1 MLFSRHIYWTI
12 LGHILFI
19 LATAGTGLW
28 LIISQQGVVIG
39 ILLVICSLFQI
50 GRLVNKLNSFNQKLR
65 LFFDAIEDKDN
76 MLYFPE
82 NNVSREQEMLNRSL
96 NRINALLIRTQAEY
110 SKQEHFYRSL
120 LEEVPSGVLAWD
132 SSGKIM
138 MANSAALT
146 LLGCQQLAQY
156 DQLKPILQEK
166 EKKERLSLS
175 QNQMKLQNETITIL
189 SIKDISNELN
199 DKESE
204 SWNKL
209 SHVLTHEIM
218 NTIAPIISLSQ
229 TLSAYPDNSEKTLRG
244 LHIIQAQSERLL
256 EFTESF
262 RRLSYLPQPE
272 RKRFSLTALLQNLQ
286 ELLSTDFQE
295 NQIHF
300 TLTCQPEFID
310 MDGDENQ
317 LSQVLLNLLRNSI
330 QALDGRTDGAI
341 EIYAYRDEHISIDVT
356 DNGPG
361 IPDELQEKIFIP
373 FFTTKSEGTGI
384 GLSLCRQIIR
394 NHNGHLSILE
404 SRPGKTI
411 FHFEISLEN
420 KPFTAVEWLL
430 SYKRILP
437 DMHTKEQY
445 WKYSLIVIIL
455 FMGVIIFRQIT
466 PFLGGLLGALTIYIL
481 VRGQMNHLVEKRK
494 LKRSISALLITAE
507 TIFVFLIPLGLTV
520 WMVANKLQDINLDP
534 QTYIAPIQQVAE
546 FIKEKTGYDVL
557 GKDTLSFI
565 MSILP
570 RIGQI
575 IMESISSLAIN
586 LFVMIFVLYF
596 MLIGGKKMEAYVN
609 DILPFNE
616 TNTQEVIHEINMI
629 VRSNAIG
636 IPLLAI
642 IQGGVAMIGYLL
654 FGAPN
659 ILMLGFLTCFATII
673 PMVGTALVWF
683 PVAAYLAISGDW
695 FNAIGLFGYGAIVV
709 SQSDNLIRFILQK
722 KMADTHPLITIFGVV
737 IGLPIFG
744 FMGVIFGPLL
754 LSLFFLFVDMFKK
767 EYLDLRNNLPS
778 R

>member
-1 MLFSRHIYWTI
+1 MS
-12 LGHILFI
+12 
-19 LATAGTGLW
+19 AG
-28 LIISQQGVVIG
+28 
-39 ILLVICSLFQI
+39 
-50 GRLVNKLNSFNQKLR
+50 
-65 LFFDAIEDKDN
+65 
-76 MLYFPE
+76 
-82 NNVSREQEMLNRSL
+82 EQEMLNRSL

-411 FHFEISLEN
+411 FHIDISL
-420 KPFTAVEWLL
+420 
-430 SYKRILP
+430 
-437 DMHTKEQY
+437 
-445 WKYSLIVIIL
+445 
-455 FMGVIIFRQIT
+455 
-466 PFLGGLLGALTIYIL
+466 
-481 VRGQMNHLVEKRK
+481 
-494 LKRSISALLITAE
+494 
-507 TIFVFLIPLGLTV
+507 
-520 WMVANKLQDINLDP
+520 
-534 QTYIAPIQQVAE
+534 
-546 FIKEKTGYDVL
+546 
-557 GKDTLSFI
+557 
-565 MSILP
+565 
-570 RIGQI
+570 
-575 IMESISSLAIN
+575 
-586 LFVMIFVLYF
+586 
-596 MLIGGKKMEAYVN
+596 
-609 DILPFNE
+609 
-616 TNTQEVIHEINMI
+616 
-629 VRSNAIG
+629 
-636 IPLLAI
+636 
-642 IQGGVAMIGYLL
+642 
-654 FGAPN
+654 
-659 ILMLGFLTCFATII
+659 
-673 PMVGTALVWF
+673 
-683 PVAAYLAISGDW
+683 
-695 FNAIGLFGYGAIVV
+695 
-709 SQSDNLIRFILQK
+709 
-722 KMADTHPLITIFGVV
+722 
-737 IGLPIFG
+737 
-744 FMGVIFGPLL
+744 
-754 LSLFFLFVDMFKK
+754 
-767 EYLDLRNNLPS
+767 
-778 R
+778 

>member
-1 MLFSRHIYWTI
+1 
-12 LGHILFI
+12 
-19 LATAGTGLW
+19 
-28 LIISQQGVVIG
+28 
-39 ILLVICSLFQI
+39 
-50 GRLVNKLNSFNQKLR
+50 
-65 LFFDAIEDKDN
+65 
-76 MLYFPE
+76 
-82 NNVSREQEMLNRSL
+82 
-96 NRINALLIRTQAEY
+96 
-110 SKQEHFYRSL
+110 
-120 LEEVPSGVLAWD
+120 
-132 SSGKIM
+132 

-146 LLGCQQLAQY
+146 LLGCQKLAQY

-341 EIYAYRDEHISIDVT
+341 EIYAYRDEHISIDIT

-411 FHFEISLEN
+411 FHIDISL
-420 KPFTAVEWLL
+420 
-430 SYKRILP
+430 
-437 DMHTKEQY
+437 
-445 WKYSLIVIIL
+445 
-455 FMGVIIFRQIT
+455 
-466 PFLGGLLGALTIYIL
+466 
-481 VRGQMNHLVEKRK
+481 
-494 LKRSISALLITAE
+494 
-507 TIFVFLIPLGLTV
+507 
-520 WMVANKLQDINLDP
+520 
-534 QTYIAPIQQVAE
+534 
-546 FIKEKTGYDVL
+546 
-557 GKDTLSFI
+557 
-565 MSILP
+565 
-570 RIGQI
+570 
-575 IMESISSLAIN
+575 
-586 LFVMIFVLYF
+586 
-596 MLIGGKKMEAYVN
+596 
-609 DILPFNE
+609 
-616 TNTQEVIHEINMI
+616 
-629 VRSNAIG
+629 
-636 IPLLAI
+636 
-642 IQGGVAMIGYLL
+642 
-654 FGAPN
+654 
-659 ILMLGFLTCFATII
+659 
-673 PMVGTALVWF
+673 
-683 PVAAYLAISGDW
+683 
-695 FNAIGLFGYGAIVV
+695 
-709 SQSDNLIRFILQK
+709 
-722 KMADTHPLITIFGVV
+722 
-737 IGLPIFG
+737 
-744 FMGVIFGPLL
+744 
-754 LSLFFLFVDMFKK
+754 
-767 EYLDLRNNLPS
+767 
-778 R
+778 

>member
-1 MLFSRHIYWTI
+1 MLFSRHIYWTT
-12 LGHILFI
+12 LEHILFI

-138 MANSAALT
+138 MTNSAALT

-262 RRLSYLPQPE
+262 RHLSYLPQPE
-272 RKRFSLTALLQNLQ
+272 KRLFSLSDLLHNLEELLQTN
-286 ELLSTDFQE
+286 FQE
-295 NQIHF
+295 NNISF
-300 TLTCQPEFID
+300 TLRCSPESIITE
-310 MDGDENQ
+310 GDEKQ
-317 LSQVLLNLLRNSI
+317 LSQVFLNLLKNAM
-330 QALDGRTDGAI
+330 QALEGHPHGELSLQA
-341 EIYAYRDEHISIDVT
+341 EQNEHIAIDIT

-361 IPDELQEKIFIP
+361 IPPEIMDKVFIP

-384 GLSLCRQIIR
+384 GLSLCKEIIR
-394 NHNGHLSILE
+394 RHEGHLAIKE
-404 SRPGKTI
+404 SRAGKTV
-411 FHFEISLEN
+411 FHIE
-420 KPFTAVEWLL
+420 
-430 SYKRILP
+430 LP
-437 DMHTKEQY
+437 
-445 WKYSLIVIIL
+445 
-455 FMGVIIFRQIT
+455 
-466 PFLGGLLGALTIYIL
+466 
-481 VRGQMNHLVEKRK
+481 
-494 LKRSISALLITAE
+494 
-507 TIFVFLIPLGLTV
+507 
-520 WMVANKLQDINLDP
+520 
-534 QTYIAPIQQVAE
+534 
-546 FIKEKTGYDVL
+546 
-557 GKDTLSFI
+557 
-565 MSILP
+565 
-570 RIGQI
+570 
-575 IMESISSLAIN
+575 
-586 LFVMIFVLYF
+586 
-596 MLIGGKKMEAYVN
+596 
-609 DILPFNE
+609 
-616 TNTQEVIHEINMI
+616 
-629 VRSNAIG
+629 
-636 IPLLAI
+636 
-642 IQGGVAMIGYLL
+642 
-654 FGAPN
+654 
-659 ILMLGFLTCFATII
+659 
-673 PMVGTALVWF
+673 
-683 PVAAYLAISGDW
+683 
-695 FNAIGLFGYGAIVV
+695 
-709 SQSDNLIRFILQK
+709 
-722 KMADTHPLITIFGVV
+722 
-737 IGLPIFG
+737 
-744 FMGVIFGPLL
+744 
-754 LSLFFLFVDMFKK
+754 
-767 EYLDLRNNLPS
+767 
-778 R
+778 

>member
-1 MLFSRHIYWTI
+1 MLFSRHIYWTT

-28 LIISQQGVVIG
+28 LIISQQGVVI
-39 ILLVICSLFQI
+39 
-50 GRLVNKLNSFNQKLR
+50 
-65 LFFDAIEDKDN
+65 DN
-76 MLYFPE
+76 VLYFPE

-411 FHFEISLEN
+411 FHIDISL
-420 KPFTAVEWLL
+420 
-430 SYKRILP
+430 
-437 DMHTKEQY
+437 
-445 WKYSLIVIIL
+445 
-455 FMGVIIFRQIT
+455 
-466 PFLGGLLGALTIYIL
+466 
-481 VRGQMNHLVEKRK
+481 
-494 LKRSISALLITAE
+494 
-507 TIFVFLIPLGLTV
+507 
-520 WMVANKLQDINLDP
+520 
-534 QTYIAPIQQVAE
+534 
-546 FIKEKTGYDVL
+546 
-557 GKDTLSFI
+557 
-565 MSILP
+565 
-570 RIGQI
+570 
-575 IMESISSLAIN
+575 
-586 LFVMIFVLYF
+586 
-596 MLIGGKKMEAYVN
+596 
-609 DILPFNE
+609 
-616 TNTQEVIHEINMI
+616 
-629 VRSNAIG
+629 
-636 IPLLAI
+636 
-642 IQGGVAMIGYLL
+642 
-654 FGAPN
+654 
-659 ILMLGFLTCFATII
+659 
-673 PMVGTALVWF
+673 
-683 PVAAYLAISGDW
+683 
-695 FNAIGLFGYGAIVV
+695 
-709 SQSDNLIRFILQK
+709 
-722 KMADTHPLITIFGVV
+722 
-737 IGLPIFG
+737 
-744 FMGVIFGPLL
+744 
-754 LSLFFLFVDMFKK
+754 
-767 EYLDLRNNLPS
+767 
-778 R
+778 

>member
-1 MLFSRHIYWTI
+1 
-12 LGHILFI
+12 
-19 LATAGTGLW
+19 
-28 LIISQQGVVIG
+28 
-39 ILLVICSLFQI
+39 
-50 GRLVNKLNSFNQKLR
+50 
-65 LFFDAIEDKDN
+65 
-76 MLYFPE
+76 
-82 NNVSREQEMLNRSL
+82 
-96 NRINALLIRTQAEY
+96 
-110 SKQEHFYRSL
+110 
-120 LEEVPSGVLAWD
+120 
-132 SSGKIM
+132 

-411 FHFEISLEN
+411 FHIDISL
-420 KPFTAVEWLL
+420 
-430 SYKRILP
+430 
-437 DMHTKEQY
+437 
-445 WKYSLIVIIL
+445 
-455 FMGVIIFRQIT
+455 
-466 PFLGGLLGALTIYIL
+466 
-481 VRGQMNHLVEKRK
+481 
-494 LKRSISALLITAE
+494 
-507 TIFVFLIPLGLTV
+507 
-520 WMVANKLQDINLDP
+520 
-534 QTYIAPIQQVAE
+534 
-546 FIKEKTGYDVL
+546 
-557 GKDTLSFI
+557 
-565 MSILP
+565 
-570 RIGQI
+570 
-575 IMESISSLAIN
+575 
-586 LFVMIFVLYF
+586 
-596 MLIGGKKMEAYVN
+596 
-609 DILPFNE
+609 
-616 TNTQEVIHEINMI
+616 
-629 VRSNAIG
+629 
-636 IPLLAI
+636 
-642 IQGGVAMIGYLL
+642 
-654 FGAPN
+654 
-659 ILMLGFLTCFATII
+659 
-673 PMVGTALVWF
+673 
-683 PVAAYLAISGDW
+683 
-695 FNAIGLFGYGAIVV
+695 
-709 SQSDNLIRFILQK
+709 
-722 KMADTHPLITIFGVV
+722 
-737 IGLPIFG
+737 
-744 FMGVIFGPLL
+744 
-754 LSLFFLFVDMFKK
+754 
-767 EYLDLRNNLPS
+767 
-778 R
+778 

>member
-1 MLFSRHIYWTI
+1 
-12 LGHILFI
+12 
-19 LATAGTGLW
+19 
-28 LIISQQGVVIG
+28 
-39 ILLVICSLFQI
+39 
-50 GRLVNKLNSFNQKLR
+50 
-65 LFFDAIEDKDN
+65 
-76 MLYFPE
+76 
-82 NNVSREQEMLNRSL
+82 
-96 NRINALLIRTQAEY
+96 
-110 SKQEHFYRSL
+110 
-120 LEEVPSGVLAWD
+120 
-132 SSGKIM
+132 M

-341 EIYAYRDEHISIDVT
+341 EIYAYRDEHISIDIT

-361 IPDELQEKIFIP
+361 IPDELLQEKVFIP

-404 SRPGKTI
+404 SRPGKTV
-411 FHFEISLEN
+411 FHIDISL
-420 KPFTAVEWLL
+420 
-430 SYKRILP
+430 
-437 DMHTKEQY
+437 
-445 WKYSLIVIIL
+445 
-455 FMGVIIFRQIT
+455 
-466 PFLGGLLGALTIYIL
+466 
-481 VRGQMNHLVEKRK
+481 
-494 LKRSISALLITAE
+494 
-507 TIFVFLIPLGLTV
+507 
-520 WMVANKLQDINLDP
+520 
-534 QTYIAPIQQVAE
+534 
-546 FIKEKTGYDVL
+546 
-557 GKDTLSFI
+557 
-565 MSILP
+565 
-570 RIGQI
+570 
-575 IMESISSLAIN
+575 
-586 LFVMIFVLYF
+586 
-596 MLIGGKKMEAYVN
+596 
-609 DILPFNE
+609 
-616 TNTQEVIHEINMI
+616 
-629 VRSNAIG
+629 
-636 IPLLAI
+636 
-642 IQGGVAMIGYLL
+642 
-654 FGAPN
+654 
-659 ILMLGFLTCFATII
+659 
-673 PMVGTALVWF
+673 
-683 PVAAYLAISGDW
+683 
-695 FNAIGLFGYGAIVV
+695 
-709 SQSDNLIRFILQK
+709 
-722 KMADTHPLITIFGVV
+722 
-737 IGLPIFG
+737 
-744 FMGVIFGPLL
+744 
-754 LSLFFLFVDMFKK
+754 
-767 EYLDLRNNLPS
+767 
-778 R
+778 

>member
-1 MLFSRHIYWTI
+1 
-12 LGHILFI
+12 
-19 LATAGTGLW
+19 
-28 LIISQQGVVIG
+28 
-39 ILLVICSLFQI
+39 
-50 GRLVNKLNSFNQKLR
+50 
-65 LFFDAIEDKDN
+65 
-76 MLYFPE
+76 
-82 NNVSREQEMLNRSL
+82 
-96 NRINALLIRTQAEY
+96 
-110 SKQEHFYRSL
+110 
-120 LEEVPSGVLAWD
+120 
-132 SSGKIM
+132 

-341 EIYAYRDEHISIDVT
+341 EIYAYRDKHISIDVT

-411 FHFEISLEN
+411 FHIDISL
-420 KPFTAVEWLL
+420 
-430 SYKRILP
+430 
-437 DMHTKEQY
+437 
-445 WKYSLIVIIL
+445 
-455 FMGVIIFRQIT
+455 
-466 PFLGGLLGALTIYIL
+466 
-481 VRGQMNHLVEKRK
+481 
-494 LKRSISALLITAE
+494 
-507 TIFVFLIPLGLTV
+507 
-520 WMVANKLQDINLDP
+520 
-534 QTYIAPIQQVAE
+534 
-546 FIKEKTGYDVL
+546 
-557 GKDTLSFI
+557 
-565 MSILP
+565 
-570 RIGQI
+570 
-575 IMESISSLAIN
+575 
-586 LFVMIFVLYF
+586 
-596 MLIGGKKMEAYVN
+596 
-609 DILPFNE
+609 
-616 TNTQEVIHEINMI
+616 
-629 VRSNAIG
+629 
-636 IPLLAI
+636 
-642 IQGGVAMIGYLL
+642 
-654 FGAPN
+654 
-659 ILMLGFLTCFATII
+659 
-673 PMVGTALVWF
+673 
-683 PVAAYLAISGDW
+683 
-695 FNAIGLFGYGAIVV
+695 
-709 SQSDNLIRFILQK
+709 
-722 KMADTHPLITIFGVV
+722 
-737 IGLPIFG
+737 
-744 FMGVIFGPLL
+744 
-754 LSLFFLFVDMFKK
+754 
-767 EYLDLRNNLPS
+767 
-778 R
+778 

>member
-1 MLFSRHIYWTI
+1 M
-12 LGHILFI
+12 G
-19 LATAGTGLW
+19 
-28 LIISQQGVVIG
+28 
-39 ILLVICSLFQI
+39 
-50 GRLVNKLNSFNQKLR
+50 
-65 LFFDAIEDKDN
+65 FFRK
-76 MLYFPE
+76 
-82 NNVSREQEMLNRSL
+82 NND
-96 NRINALLIRTQAEY
+96 
-110 SKQEHFYRSL
+110 
-120 LEEVPSGVLAWD
+120 G
-132 SSGKIM
+132 
-138 MANSAALT
+138 ALT

-404 SRPGKTI
+404 SRPGKTV
-411 FHFEISLEN
+411 FHIDISL
-420 KPFTAVEWLL
+420 
-430 SYKRILP
+430 
-437 DMHTKEQY
+437 
-445 WKYSLIVIIL
+445 
-455 FMGVIIFRQIT
+455 
-466 PFLGGLLGALTIYIL
+466 
-481 VRGQMNHLVEKRK
+481 
-494 LKRSISALLITAE
+494 
-507 TIFVFLIPLGLTV
+507 
-520 WMVANKLQDINLDP
+520 
-534 QTYIAPIQQVAE
+534 
-546 FIKEKTGYDVL
+546 
-557 GKDTLSFI
+557 
-565 MSILP
+565 
-570 RIGQI
+570 
-575 IMESISSLAIN
+575 
-586 LFVMIFVLYF
+586 
-596 MLIGGKKMEAYVN
+596 
-609 DILPFNE
+609 
-616 TNTQEVIHEINMI
+616 
-629 VRSNAIG
+629 
-636 IPLLAI
+636 
-642 IQGGVAMIGYLL
+642 
-654 FGAPN
+654 
-659 ILMLGFLTCFATII
+659 
-673 PMVGTALVWF
+673 
-683 PVAAYLAISGDW
+683 
-695 FNAIGLFGYGAIVV
+695 
-709 SQSDNLIRFILQK
+709 
-722 KMADTHPLITIFGVV
+722 
-737 IGLPIFG
+737 
-744 FMGVIFGPLL
+744 
-754 LSLFFLFVDMFKK
+754 
-767 EYLDLRNNLPS
+767 
-778 R
+778 